1 MVIVSSGA
9 IGVGCLR
16 LGLKERPSA
25 IAQKQALAAVGQ
37 VHLMRYYEDFFSA
50 VGLVLTPD
58 LYYTCTLSVS
68 VMQHRLLICLRAHP
82 HATLW
87 G

>member
-1 MVIVSSGA
+1 MVVVTSGA

-16 LGLKERPSA
+16 LGITERPSA

-50 VGLVLTPD
+50 VGLVRPPLPP
-58 LYYTCTLSVS
+58 
-68 VMQHRLLICLRAHP
+68 P
-82 HATLW
+82 HSIHFNPL
-87 G
+87 